1 MKKNKLDI
9 IFLLDR
15 SGSMSGSE
23 NNTINS
29 YNSYLSKQK
38 KNKYLTKIT
47 TILFDDQYEIL
58 FNRENIKEVK
68 YLTNKEYYVRGCTA
82 LYDAI
87 GKTINFYSRQIKN
100 KVLFIIITDGLENA
114 SREYNKQQI
123 QELIKSQKSWEFI
136 YIGANIDSYSE
147 GMNIGI
153 KRSNIANYSKT
164 KTGIDNLFSAVELA
178 TDSFYKTSS
187 IKENWN
193 QKLKEQK

>member
-47 TILFDDQYEIL
+47 TILFDDQYELLI
-58 FNRENIKEVK
+58 NREDIQEVK

-114 SREYNKQQI
+114 SREFDKLRIKQLI
-123 QELIKSQKSWEFI
+123 QNHPNWEFI
-136 YIGANIDSYSE
+136 YLGANIDTYSE
-147 GMNIGI
+147 ATKIGI
-153 KRSNIANYSKT
+153 KESNIASYQKT
-164 KTGIDNLFSAVELA
+164 KKGFNDLFEAVDEATISLLKHDNLSN
-178 TDSFYKTSS
+178 K
-187 IKENWN
+187 WN
-193 QKLKEQK
+193 QRLND

>member
-87 GKTINFYSRQIKN
+87 GKTINFYSRHIKN

-114 SREYNKQQI
+114 SCEFDKLRIKQLI
-123 QELIKSQKSWEFI
+123 QNHPNWEFI
-136 YIGANIDSYSE
+136 YLGANIDTYSE
-147 GMNIGI
+147 ATKIGI
-153 KRSNIANYSKT
+153 KESNIASYQKT
-164 KTGIDNLFSAVELA
+164 KKGFNDLFEAVDEATISLLKHDNLSN
-178 TDSFYKTSS
+178 K
-187 IKENWN
+187 WN
-193 QKLKEQK
+193 QRLND

>member
-114 SREYNKQQI
+114 SREFDKLRIKQLI
-123 QELIKSQKSWEFI
+123 QNHPNWEFI
-136 YIGANIDSYSE
+136 YLGANIDTYSE
-147 GMNIGI
+147 ATKIGI
-153 KRSNIANYSKT
+153 KESNIASYQKT
-164 KTGIDNLFSAVELA
+164 KKGFNDLFEAVDEATISLLKHDNLSN
-178 TDSFYKTSS
+178 K
-187 IKENWN
+187 WN
-193 QKLKEQK
+193 QILND

>member
-47 TILFDDQYEIL
+47 TILFDDQYEML

-114 SREYNKQQI
+114 SREFDKLRIKQLI
-123 QELIKSQKSWEFI
+123 QNHPNWEIYLSWC
-136 YIGANIDSYSE
+136 
-147 GMNIGI
+147 
-153 KRSNIANYSKT
+153 
-164 KTGIDNLFSAVELA
+164 
-178 TDSFYKTSS
+178 
-187 IKENWN
+187 
-193 QKLKEQK
+193 

>member
-114 SREYNKQQI
+114 SREFDKLRIKQLI
-123 QELIKSQKSWEFI
+123 QNHPNWEFI
-136 YIGANIDSYSE
+136 YLGANIDTYSE
-147 GMNIGI
+147 ATKIGI
-153 KRSNIANYSKT
+153 KEYNIDSYQKT
-164 KTGIDNLFSAVELA
+164 KKGFNDLFEAVDEATISLLKHDNLSN
-178 TDSFYKTSS
+178 K
-187 IKENWN
+187 WN
-193 QKLKEQK
+193 QRLND

>member
-47 TILFDDQYEIL
+47 TILFDDQYEML
-58 FNRENIKEVK
+58 FNRENIQEVK

>member
-47 TILFDDQYEIL
+47 TILFDDQYEML
-58 FNRENIKEVK
+58 FNRENIQEVK

-114 SREYNKQQI
+114 SCEFDKLRIKQLI
-123 QELIKSQKSWEFI
+123 QNHPNWEFI
-136 YIGANIDSYSE
+136 YLGANIDTYSE
-147 GMNIGI
+147 ATKIGI
-153 KRSNIANYSKT
+153 KASNIASYQKT
-164 KTGIDNLFSAVELA
+164 KKGFNDLFEAVDEATISLLKHDNLSN
-178 TDSFYKTSS
+178 K
-187 IKENWN
+187 WN
-193 QKLKEQK
+193 QRLND

>member
-58 FNRENIKEVK
+58 FNRENIKEGK

-114 SREYNKQQI
+114 SREFDKLRIKQLI
-123 QELIKSQKSWEFI
+123 QNHPNWEFI
-136 YIGANIDSYSE
+136 YLGANIDTYSE
-147 GMNIGI
+147 ATKIGI
-153 KRSNIANYSKT
+153 KESNIASYQKT
-164 KTGIDNLFSAVELA
+164 KKGFNDLFEAVDEATISLLKHDNLSN
-178 TDSFYKTSS
+178 K
-187 IKENWN
+187 WN
-193 QKLKEQK
+193 QRLND

>member
-114 SREYNKQQI
+114 SREFDKLRIKQLI
-123 QELIKSQKSWEFI
+123 QNHPNWEFI
-136 YIGANIDSYSE
+136 YLGANIDTYSE
-147 GMNIGI
+147 ATKIGI
-153 KRSNIANYSKT
+153 KEYNIASYQKT
-164 KTGIDNLFSAVELA
+164 KKGFNDLFEAVDEATISLLKHDNLSN
-178 TDSFYKTSS
+178 K
-187 IKENWN
+187 WN
-193 QKLKEQK
+193 QRLND

>member
-58 FNRENIKEVK
+58 FNRENIQEVK

-114 SREYNKQQI
+114 SCEFDKLRIKQLI
-123 QELIKSQKSWEFI
+123 QNHPNWEFI
-136 YIGANIDSYSE
+136 YLGANIDTYSE
-147 GMNIGI
+147 ATKIGI
-153 KRSNIANYSKT
+153 KESNIASYQKT
-164 KTGIDNLFSAVELA
+164 KKGFNDLFEAVDEATISLLKHDNLSN
-178 TDSFYKTSS
+178 K
-187 IKENWN
+187 WN
-193 QKLKEQK
+193 QRLND

>member
-114 SREYNKQQI
+114 SREFDKLRIKQLI
-123 QELIKSQKSWEFI
+123 QNHPNWEFI
-136 YIGANIDSYSE
+136 YLGANIDTYSE
-147 GMNIGI
+147 ATKIGI
-153 KRSNIANYSKT
+153 KESNIASYQKT
-164 KTGIDNLFSAVELA
+164 KKGFNDLFEAVDEATISLLKHDNLSN
-178 TDSFYKTSS
+178 K
-187 IKENWN
+187 WN
-193 QKLKEQK
+193 QRLND

>member
-15 SGSMSGSE
+15 SGSMSGCE

-114 SREYNKQQI
+114 SREFDKLRIKQLI
-123 QELIKSQKSWEFI
+123 QNHPNWEFI
-136 YIGANIDSYSE
+136 YLGANIDTYSE
-147 GMNIGI
+147 ATKIGI
-153 KRSNIANYSKT
+153 KESNIASYQKT
-164 KTGIDNLFSAVELA
+164 KKGFNDLFEAVDEATISLLKHDNLSN
-178 TDSFYKTSS
+178 K
-187 IKENWN
+187 WN
-193 QKLKEQK
+193 QRLND

>member
-58 FNRENIKEVK
+58 FNRENIQEVK

-114 SREYNKQQI
+114 SREFDKLRIKQLI
-123 QELIKSQKSWEFI
+123 QNHPNWEFI
-136 YIGANIDSYSE
+136 YLGANIDTYSE
-147 GMNIGI
+147 ATKIGI
-153 KRSNIANYSKT
+153 KESNIASYQKT
-164 KTGIDNLFSAVELA
+164 KKGFNDLFEAVDEATISLLKHDNLSN
-178 TDSFYKTSS
+178 K
-187 IKENWN
+187 WN
-193 QKLKEQK
+193 QRLND

>member
-114 SREYNKQQI
+114 SREFDKLRIKQLI
-123 QELIKSQKSWEFI
+123 QNHPNWEFI
-136 YIGANIDSYSE
+136 YLGANIDTYSE
-147 GMNIGI
+147 ATKIGI
-153 KRSNIANYSKT
+153 KESNIASYQKT
-164 KTGIDNLFSAVELA
+164 KKGFNDLFEAVDEATISLLKHDNLSN
-178 TDSFYKTSS
+178 K
-187 IKENWN
+187 WN
-193 QKLKEQK
+193 QSLND

>member
-47 TILFDDQYEIL
+47 TILFDDQYEML
-58 FNRENIKEVK
+58 FNRENIQEVK

-114 SREYNKQQI
+114 SREFDKLRIKQLI
-123 QELIKSQKSWEFI
+123 QNHPNWEFI
-136 YIGANIDSYSE
+136 YLGANIDTYSE
-147 GMNIGI
+147 ATKIGI
-153 KRSNIANYSKT
+153 KESNIASYQKT
-164 KTGIDNLFSAVELA
+164 KKGFNDLFEAVDEATISLLKHDNLSN
-178 TDSFYKTSS
+178 K
-187 IKENWN
+187 WN
-193 QKLKEQK
+193 QRLND

>member
-47 TILFDDQYEIL
+47 TILFDDQYEML

-114 SREYNKQQI
+114 SREFDKLRIKQLI
-123 QELIKSQKSWEFI
+123 QNHPNWEFI
-136 YIGANIDSYSE
+136 YLGANIDTYSE
-147 GMNIGI
+147 ATKIGI
-153 KRSNIANYSKT
+153 KESNIASYQKT
-164 KTGIDNLFSAVELA
+164 KKGFNDLFEAVDEATISLLKHDNLSN
-178 TDSFYKTSS
+178 K
-187 IKENWN
+187 WN
-193 QKLKEQK
+193 QRLND

>member
-114 SREYNKQQI
+114 SREFDKLRIKQLI
-123 QELIKSQKSWEFI
+123 QNHPNWEFI
-136 YIGANIDSYSE
+136 YLVANIDTYSE
-147 GMNIGI
+147 ATKIGI
-153 KRSNIANYSKT
+153 KESNIASYQKT
-164 KTGIDNLFSAVELA
+164 KKGFNDLFEAVDEATISLFKHDNLSN
-178 TDSFYKTSS
+178 K
-187 IKENWN
+187 WN
-193 QKLKEQK
+193 QRLND

>member
-114 SREYNKQQI
+114 SREFDKLRIKQLI
-123 QELIKSQKSWEFI
+123 QNHPNWEFI
-136 YIGANIDSYSE
+136 YLGANIDTYSE
-147 GMNIGI
+147 ATKIGI
-153 KRSNIANYSKT
+153 KESNIASYQKT
-164 KTGIDNLFSAVELA
+164 KKGFNDIFEAVDEATISLLKHDNLSN
-178 TDSFYKTSS
+178 K
-187 IKENWN
+187 WN
-193 QKLKEQK
+193 QRLND

>member
-114 SREYNKQQI
+114 SREFDKLRIKQLI
-123 QELIKSQKSWEFI
+123 QNHPNWEFI
-136 YIGANIDSYSE
+136 YLGANIDTYSE
-147 GMNIGI
+147 ATKIGI
-153 KRSNIANYSKT
+153 KESNIASYRKT
-164 KTGIDNLFSAVELA
+164 KKGFNDLFEAVDEATISLLKHDNLSN
-178 TDSFYKTSS
+178 K
-187 IKENWN
+187 WN
-193 QKLKEQK
+193 QRLND